1 MGEEVSRSDDVRR
14 CAGVE
19 SQCGYVAYVVSKPR
33 ATAGYRPEVF
43 IATARGC
50 AHVYDWNG
58 AVGGECRLRAE
69 RSFIMHWLHR
79 CQAET
84 CAQPSLTEEDA
95 KSDAV
100 ELEGESKLDS
110 AVPDARVDSAE
121 AEVDFSLDSVEVS
134 ASPILVGD
142 DRSGCEYSPE
152 CRDGEC

>member
-19 SQCGYVAYVVSKPR
+19 SQCGYVAYVVSMPR
-33 ATAGYRPEVF
+33 ASAGYRPEVF

-79 CQAET
+79 CQAEA
-84 CAQPSLTEEDA
+84 CAHPSSAEEDA
-95 KSDAV
+95 NSDAV
-100 ELEGESKLDS
+100 EVEGESRLDS
-110 AVPDARVDSAE
+110 AVPDAGVDSAE
-121 AEVDFSLDSVEVS
+121 AEVDFRPDSFEVS
-134 ASPILVGD
+134 ASPVLVGD
-142 DRSGCEYSPE
+142 DRIVCEYSHE
-152 CRDGEC
+152 